1 MPGRAAKRAPRT
13 SATTRKAGRRRITK
27 TLRERVAKI
36 LWTLDES
43 YPDSHCSLRHRD
55 AFELL
60 IATMLSAQCTDA
72 RVNMVTKDLFRRAR
86 TPRTLA
92 KVPIEELEELVRT
105 TGFFRNKAKNIKA
118 AAQRIVDLHAAR
130 VPETMDALL
139 ELPGV
144 ARKTANCVLGTAFG
158 KAEGIVVDTH
168 VIRISNLLGITREKD
183 PVKIERDLMELL
195 PEEHRVRF
203 THQIIDHGRAVCI
216 ARRPQCDACTLAP
229 HCPSKQ

>member
-1 MPGRAAKRAPRT
+1 MAGAAIALRNFAAIEARILGT
-13 SATTRKAGRRRITK
+13 ETR
-27 TLRERVAKI
+27 
-36 LWTLDES
+36 LDEVVWKLVDDHGGEV
-43 YPDSHCSLRHRD
+43 PDD
-55 AFELL
+55 F
-60 IATMLSAQCTDA
+60 
-72 RVNMVTKDLFRRAR
+72 
-86 TPRTLA
+86 
-92 KVPIEELEELVRT
+92 
-105 TGFFRNKAKNIKA
+105 G
-118 AAQRIVDLHAAR
+118 
-130 VPETMDALL
+130 ALL
-139 ELPGV
+139 ELRGV